1 MKILLATGIYPPEIG
16 GPATFVYSLTRAWAA
31 QGMAPQVVTYGDA
44 QTETSSE
51 FAVTV
56 VSRRGGIFFRHMRYA
71 WQVYRLARR
80 VDIVFLQ
87 GAVSAGFPGLIAAR
101 LARVPTVMRIPGDYA
116 WEMYTQQPTS
126 PPELLD
132 VFVTHRHHGRIRL
145 LEWMER
151 WSVRHVK
158 ALVTPSRYLKSIVT
172 RWGAPERAISV
183 IYNSISPLPET
194 RSREELRRIFGCEE
208 KIVVLTVVR
217 AVPWKGV
224 PFLVEVLATFPA
236 NVILVVVGDG
246 PALQAWKHLAEDG
259 GVADRCRFVGRLGRE
274 QVAEWYRAA
283 DVFALASQYEGFPHV
298 VYEAV
303 AAGLPCVV
311 SEFGGNPETKE
322 VFPGEVDVVPLADV
336 ASWARLLGRP
346 KPRHAGRALRPFDEV
361 ACEIRHLL
369 ESVCAS

>member
-16 GPATFVYSLTRAWAA
+16 GPATFVRSLTHAWAA
-31 QGMAPQVVTYGDA
+31 QGMPPQVVTYGDA

-56 VSRRGGIFFRHMRYA
+56 VSRRGGTFFRYARYA

-80 VDIVFLQ
+80 ADIVFLQ
-87 GAVSAGFPGLIAAR
+87 GAVSEGFPGLIAAR
-101 LARVPTVMRIPGDYA
+101 LARVPAVMRIPGDYA
-116 WEMYTQQPTS
+116 WEMYMQQPAS

-151 WSVRHVK
+151 WSVRRVK

-172 RWGAPERAISV
+172 RWGAPEQAISV
-183 IYNSISPLPET
+183 IYNSVAPLPET
-194 RSREELRRIFGCEE
+194 RSREKLRRIFGCEE
-208 KIVVLTVVR
+208 KIVALTVVR

-224 PFLVEVLATFPA
+224 PFLIEVLATLPA

-246 PALQAWKHLAEDG
+246 PALQAWKRFAEDK

-283 DVFALASQYEGFPHV
+283 DVFALASRYEGFPHV

-311 SEFGGNPETKE
+311 SEFGGNPETQE
-322 VFPGEVDVVPLADV
+322 VFPGEVDVAPLADV
-336 ASWARLLGRP
+336 ASWTRLLGYP
-346 KPRHAGRALRPFDEV
+346 KPRHAERAPRPFDEV
-361 ACEIRHLL
+361 AREIRYLL
-369 ESVCAS
+369 QSVCVS